1 MTVTAT
7 AVRVGVGV
15 IASMVEVEGV
25 GEMVVLV
32 RGVASGVEE
41 GVEEVGVEVVGVEEG
56 VEVGVTP
63 CGRAVSTT
71 ANLAPR
77 LLVAQGVG
85 GVLVKEEIVVVWGE
99 GEEVVV
105 SEVVVSEV
113 VVVVGGEVE
122 VEGGV
127 EGAEESLYRWE
138 TTCGTTWDK
147 STPYD

>member
-1 MTVTAT
+1 MVTVTAT

-32 RGVASGVEE
+32 RGVASGGEE

-71 ANLAPR
+71 ANQAPR
-77 LLVAQGVG
+77 LSVVEGVG
-85 GVLVKEEIVVVWGE
+85 GVLVKEEIVVVGGE
-99 GEEVVV
+99 GEEEV
-105 SEVVVSEV
+105 SEVVVE
-113 VVVVGGEVE
+113 VVVGG
-122 VEGGV
+122 EGGV

>member
-1 MTVTAT
+1 MVTVTAT

-71 ANLAPR
+71 ANQAPR
-77 LLVAQGVG
+77 LSVVEGVG
-85 GVLVKEEIVVVWGE
+85 GVLVKEE
-99 GEEVVV
+99 
-105 SEVVVSEV
+105 SEVVVE
-113 VVVVGGEVE
+113 VVVGG
-122 VEGGV
+122 EGGV